1 MKTPIPFERRSIART
16 TISKDAMVFFDE
28 QRGAL
33 ACRVQD
39 VTNAGAGIEVQTVNL
54 LPPDFELSF
63 DNFHTVR
70 ECRVIWR
77 QGDFVGVAFQN

>member
-1 MKTPIPFERRSIART
+1 M
-16 TISKDAMVFFDE
+16 ISKDALLFFDA

-33 ACRVQD
+33 TCRVQD
-39 VTNAGAGIEVQTVNL
+39 VTNAGAGIELKTVNQ

-63 DNFHTVR
+63 DNFHTIR

-77 QGDFVGVAFQN
+77 QGDFVGVSFLN